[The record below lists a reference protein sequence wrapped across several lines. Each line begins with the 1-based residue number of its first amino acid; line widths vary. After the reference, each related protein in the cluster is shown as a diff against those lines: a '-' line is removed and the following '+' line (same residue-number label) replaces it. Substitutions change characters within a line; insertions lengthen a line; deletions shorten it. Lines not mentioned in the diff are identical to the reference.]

1 LYQDLTGDYRQPGT
15 LIFSNWLFKS
25 LMITKKGAVS
35 MGKPTAFQLNP
46 VRSISSLL
54 LLLILLTGTPA
65 GARTSIDGDKPYST
79 GTIGNFVWLDK
90 DRDGRQDQGEPGIKG
105 VTVLLTDPSGT
116 VLATTITDSLGFYL
130 FAGLDTDPS
139 GTQYEVSFKLLAGYK
154 FSPKAGVISDPG
166 MNSDAD
172 EFTGKTGIFT
182 LSPGQVNTGIDA
194 GFISLDTGTLP
205 LHTLELVAQLQDT
218 KVTLKW
224 VAENEMNTKEFF
236 IQRSTDG
243 VNYIDIGSKKVEG
256 QINTPTAYTFV
267 NDIQQLMLTNI
278 IYYRIKAEDNIQRFA
293 VSNIAP
299 VRLSKI
305 TGIRV
310 WPNPFVNDISISYY
324 SIANGKIDVR
334 VTDNGGRM
342 TREMVVDVNRGVNQ
356 LSIGGAGDWPRGYYF
371 ISITERST
379 NRNFVQKI
387 AK

>member
-1 LYQDLTGDYRQPGT
+1 MGQPEA
-15 LIFSNWLFKS
+15 L
-25 LMITKKGAVS
+25 
-35 MGKPTAFQLNP
+35 QLNP
-46 VRSISSLL
+46 VRSITSLF

-65 GARTSIDGDKPYST
+65 VARTGIDDDQPYSA
-79 GTIGNFVWLDK
+79 GSIGNFVWLDK
-90 DRDGRQDQGEPGIKG
+90 DRDGRQDPGEPGIKG

-116 VLATTITDSLGFYL
+116 VLATTVTDSLGFYL

-139 GTQYEVSFKLLAGYK
+139 GKQYEVSFKLLAGYK

-172 EFTGKTGIFT
+172 EFTGRTGIFT
-182 LSPGQVNTGIDA
+182 LMPGQVNTAVDA

-205 LHTLELVAQLQDT
+205 LHTLELNAQLQDT

-267 NDIQQLMLTNI
+267 NDIQSLMLANI

-293 VSNIAP
+293 FSNIAP

-310 WPNPFVNDISISYY
+310 WPNPFIHEISISYY

-334 VTDNGGRM
+334 VTDNSGRM
-342 TREMVVDVNRGVNQ
+342 TKEMVYDVNRGVNQ
-356 LSIGGAGDWPRGYYF
+356 LSISGVAELPKGYYF